1 MPGESGGTP
10 PPNRLLPRG
19 ADVFPPL
26 SATIRAEFAARS
38 VRAPQHLVNDDHFLI
53 ARLSRSEETL
63 HTSLPADMIGKR
75 FDEHAYAMVVADGM
89 GEAGET
95 ASRLAIA
102 ALLELALRFGE
113 WRLRVDEGVAPDIIR
128 RIGEFYRQIDGAL
141 VNVNQAGAGVALH
154 TTLTAAV
161 SAGRDLFFAHVGHSR
176 AYLRRDHQLIQLT
189 RDHTKGPR
197 GGTQRSHPMRLVGAA
212 SDMHHVLTDA
222 LGAGAVDPRV
232 DIERV
237 TLVDG
242 DVVLLCSNGLTDVV
256 PDSTIAEILESMPA
270 VEDQAAALVAG
281 AIESGAEDDTTVLVA
296 CYHAAESA

>member
-102 ALLELALRFGE
+102 ALLELGLRFGE
-113 WRLRVDEGVAPDIIR
+113 WRLRVAEGVAPDIIR

-176 AYLRRDHQLIQLT
+176 AYLHRDGQLIQLT
-189 RDHTKGPR
+189 RDQTKDGR
-197 GGTQRSHPMRLVGAA
+197 RNTQRSYPANLAGAA
-212 SDMHHVLTDA
+212 SDVNHVLTDA

-237 TLVDG
+237 SLVDG
-242 DVVLLCSNGLTDVV
+242 DVVLLCTNGLTDAIA
-256 PDSTIAEILESMPA
+256 DATIAGILGSTPA
-270 VEDQAAALVAG
+270 VEDQAAALVAS
-281 AIESGAEDDTTVLVA
+281 AIESGAADDATVVVA
-296 CYHAAESA
+296 CYHVPD